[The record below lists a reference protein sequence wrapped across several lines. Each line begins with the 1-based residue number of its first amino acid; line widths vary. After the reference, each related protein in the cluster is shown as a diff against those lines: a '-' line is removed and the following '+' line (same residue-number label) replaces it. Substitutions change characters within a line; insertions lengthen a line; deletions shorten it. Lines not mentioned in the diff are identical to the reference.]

1 MRMTR
6 VLQFVPEGATS
17 SRSIEVSIGVPKP
30 DGDDNWWSLLEIIGF
45 DEPYSKEIPG
55 ADAIQAVLSA
65 AGIVRD
71 LLASMAKGG
80 HLTLDGSDD
89 LGFRLA
95 GDT

>member
-1 MRMTR
+1 MTR
-6 VLQFVPEGATS
+6 VLQFVPDGTTS
-17 SRSIEVSIGVPKP
+17 SRSIEVSIGVPRP
-30 DGDDNWWSLLEIIGF
+30 DGDNNWWALLEISGF

-65 AGIVRD
+65 AGIVPH
-71 LLASMAKGG
+71 LLAAMAKGG
-80 HLTLDGSDD
+80 RVTLEGSDD